1 YVPLD
6 PAYPRE
12 RIAYMMADAQVRWLL
27 TQESL
32 AGEIPESEAVIC
44 LLDRE
49 PTDIPGEAVDNPVSG
64 VTPQNLAYVIYT
76 SGSTG
81 KPKGVLI
88 EHASVLNT
96 LLDMIDVLPIEAT
109 DTLLSLTTISF
120 DIAAVEQFA
129 PLMIGAQISIVESAK
144 SVDQAVITNITMI
157 QGTPSTLRMLSQF
170 DIRDKKIIMGGEALS
185 VGIANDY
192 MSKSNT
198 VWNFYGPTETTIWSM
213 YHEVKENGSVIPIG
227 QPISNT
233 KVYIFDTDGQV
244 VPISVA
250 GELHIGGMGLAR
262 GYLNRPELT
271 AEKFIPNPFKSGE
284 RLYKTGD
291 LARWLPD
298 GNIEYLGRMDD
309 QVKIRGYRIE
319 LGEIETCLLT
329 HPSIQEVVVVAR
341 KDGDGQQTLCAYVVA
356 DARLSAAEL
365 RGYLGQHLPVYM
377 IP

>member
-1 YVPLD
+1 
-6 PAYPRE
+6 
-12 RIAYMMADAQVRWLL
+12 
-27 TQESL
+27 
-32 AGEIPESEAVIC
+32 
-44 LLDRE
+44 
-49 PTDIPGEAVDNPVSG
+49 DNPISG

-81 KPKGVLI
+81 KPKGILI

-96 LLDMIDVLPIEAT
+96 LLDMIEVLPIEAT

-120 DIAAVEQFA
+120 DIAAVELFA
-129 PLMIGAQISIVESAK
+129 PLMIGAQISIVESGK

-192 MSKSNT
+192 MSKNNR

-213 YHEVKENGSVIPIG
+213 YRKVKMNSSGKIPIG
-227 QPISNT
+227 GAIRNT
-233 KVYIFDTDGQV
+233 QVYILDAYGQV
-244 VPISVA
+244 VPIGVA

-271 AEKFIPNPFKSGE
+271 AEKFIPHPFRSGE
-284 RLYKTGD
+284 RFYKTGD
-291 LARWLPD
+291 LGRWLPD

-329 HPSIQEVVVVAR
+329 HPSIQEAVVVAR
-341 KDGDGQQTLCAYVVA
+341 KDREGEPALSAYVVVVSETA
-356 DARLSAAEL
+356 LPVTEL
-365 RGYLGQHLPVYM
+365 RTYLGQQLPSYM
-377 IP
+377 IPSYMVQVENLPLTANGKVNRKALP